1 VPNISPE
8 RLGARTGG
16 HSTRKVAMPEFTY
29 GPVELMLVGFEGERP
44 GPEIVDA
51 FRDVVD
57 AGTVRLLDLLFV
69 TRSPE
74 GLITV
79 LELEDAGDAI
89 GLEEFALEATG
100 LASFDDIQELA
111 DEIPPGSS
119 AALLVIELTWAKHLA
134 SKLAAGRGMV
144 LSTERI
150 PAPVVNQVLAAI
162 AVE

>member
-1 VPNISPE
+1 
-8 RLGARTGG
+8 
-16 HSTRKVAMPEFTY
+16 MPEFSY

-74 GLITV
+74 GEVTV

-89 GLEEFALEATG
+89 GLGELVLEATG
-100 LASFDDIQELA
+100 LASLDDVEELA
-111 DEIPPGSS
+111 TEIPAGSS
-119 AALLVIELTWAKHLA
+119 AALLVIELSWAKNLA
-134 SKLAAGRGMV
+134 QKLAAGRGLV
-144 LSTERI
+144 LSTDRI
-150 PAPVVNQVLAAI
+150 PAPVVNEVLTAI
-162 AVE
+162 SAEDDSTE